1 MMVHITRVTQ
11 VWNWTDAWI
20 HARVKRLEQCHVVFR
35 VSLSIL
41 IELHATHPSLSS
53 KLGSPRRW
61 YSHRFFVPRFTLFN
75 WPPSVRIRT
84 WLPAYALLLEQPTLS
99 LSWYDLIR
107 WIINGTFFGIDL
119 ENSNLFFFFFF
130 FYGTPRWLF
139 EQSLQH
145 VLIKKNTPSSQR
157 YSSKEIIP

>member
-20 HARVKRLEQCHVVFR
+20 HACVKRLEQCHVVFR

-119 ENSNLFFFFFF
+119 ENSNLFFFFFSF
-130 FYGTPRWLF
+130 KVRHDDYSSNRCN
-139 EQSLQH
+139 

>member
-61 YSHRFFVPRFTLFN
+61 YSHRFFVPRFTLFS

-84 WLPAYALLLEQPTLS
+84 WLASLRTFARATDQPLLIGGPNTV
-99 LSWYDLIR
+99 DNKR
-107 WIINGTFFGIDL
+107 DVFRDRFGKF
-119 ENSNLFFFFFF
+119 ESFFFFFF
-130 FYGTPRWLF
+130 SFKVR
-139 EQSLQH
+139 H
-145 VLIKKNTPSSQR
+145 DD
-157 YSSKEIIP
+157 YSSNRCNMY

>member
-61 YSHRFFVPRFTLFN
+61 YSHRFFVPRFTLFS

-84 WLPAYALLLEQPTLS
+84 WLAS
-99 LSWYDLIR
+99 LRTFARATDLKPLLIR
-107 WIINGTFFGIDL
+107 PNTVDNKRDVFRDRFGKL
-119 ENSNLFFFFFF
+119 ESFFFFFSF
-130 FYGTPRWLF
+130 KVRHDDYSSNRCN
-139 EQSLQH
+139 

>member
-20 HARVKRLEQCHVVFR
+20 HACVKRLEQCHVVFR

-61 YSHRFFVPRFTLFN
+61 YSHRFFVPRFTLFS

-84 WLPAYALLLEQPTLS
+84 WLASLRTFARATDQPLLIGGPNTVDNKRDVFRDRFGKLES
-99 LSWYDLIR
+99 
-107 WIINGTFFGIDL
+107 
-119 ENSNLFFFFFF
+119 FFFFFSF
-130 FYGTPRWLF
+130 K
-139 EQSLQH
+139 
-145 VLIKKNTPSSQR
+145 VR
-157 YSSKEIIP
+157 YDDYSNRCNMY